1 MTEIASPSDTR
12 NRANRVFGTSPADV
26 VKAVEAAR
34 ASVSGGEGRA
44 AILTP
49 DERAANA
56 ADRRASPEAVDK
68 ALGKDPAT
76 TVAVV
81 EEAANLLE
89 QRTGDGGEETPAEE
103 KPPEPTPREGRL
115 LGEIR
120 QRERK
125 LVEERARF
133 KRERAEFDDI
143 RRRYDAAIQ
152 QANDVLSMS
161 KADPFGFFE
170 RFHGIKREAFG
181 VANRGQ
187 DPGASVAAAQRDAE
201 VAALRRQLEER
212 DQRER
217 AREDDAR
224 RREILDAFVDR
235 AAKGTTWP
243 MASKLGR
250 DRLLRL
256 GESIALAAK
265 NRGVILGDD
274 EVLDRIEEELSEIVA
289 LGNPKSGQG
298 APGGAPKSS
307 GTSRAQES
315 QPAPALTSQG
325 SGEGDVTK
333 KKLPSMKRDDRIAE
347 GVAALERLRA
357 QTARR

>member
-34 ASVSGGEGRA
+34 ASVTGGEGRA

-81 EEAANLLE
+81 EEAVSLLE
-89 QRTGDGGEETPAEE
+89 QRSEGGDGETPAEE
-103 KPPEPTPREGRL
+103 KPAEPTPREGRL

-133 KRERAEFDDI
+133 KRERAEFDDL

-161 KADPFGFFE
+161 KSDPFGFFE
-170 RFHGIKREAFG
+170 KFHGIKREAFG

-187 DPGASVAAAQRDAE
+187 DPGASVAAAQQSAE
-201 VAALRRQLEER
+201 VAQLRRQLEER

-217 AREDDAR
+217 AREAEDSR
-224 RREILDAFVDR
+224 QQILNAFVDR
-235 AAKGTTWP
+235 AAKGAATWP
-243 MASKLGR
+243 MAAKLGR
-250 DRLLRL
+250 ERLLRL
-256 GESIALAAK
+256 GESIALAA
-265 NRGVILGDD
+265 RERHVTLQD
-274 EVLDRIEEELSEIVA
+274 EEILDRIEEELSEIVA
-289 LGNPKSGQG
+289 LGNPKSS
-298 APGGAPKSS
+298 ASGGAPKDS
-307 GTSRAQES
+307 GTARPQGQSG
-315 QPAPALTSQG
+315 APALTSQG
-325 SGEGDVTK
+325 SGEGDNTK

-347 GVAALERLRA
+347 GVAALERFRA
-357 QTARR
+357 QSQRR